1 MFKKF
6 LAPCA
11 GGGGHRPQGF
21 QDGRRLLLQ
30 VLADVQDHRE
40 GDQDDHQAQR
50 KSEGVAMMFQSI
62 EKQITLTL
70 YKPDSRSDVQ

>member
-1 MFKKF
+1 MFKRF
-6 LAPCA
+6 LPPCA
-11 GGGGHRPQGF
+11 GGGGHGPQGF

-50 KSEGVAMMFQSI
+50 KSEGVVNDVSI
-62 EKQITLTL
+62 
-70 YKPDSRSDVQ
+70 YKKANHIKFIQT

>member
-1 MFKKF
+1 MFKRF

-11 GGGGHRPQGF
+11 GGGGHGPQGF

-50 KSEGVAMMFQSI
+50 KSEGVVNGVSI
-62 EKQITLTL
+62 YGVAILI
-70 YKPDSRSDVQ
+70 SF